1 MSGKA
6 IFSIIMIVFWSI
18 MAAWSVSRVLDA
30 QKNVR
35 IAEQDVEDAKA
46 EYEEAE
52 RGVDNVLK
60 YNCAKPVFSDSGILC
75 PNG

>member
-18 MAAWSVSRVLDA
+18 MAWSVSRVLDA
-30 QKNVR
+30 QENVR

-52 RGVDNVLK
+52 REVDNVLK